1 MTRWTVVH
9 GILSAKILEWTAA
22 PHWDGIQVSCIAGG
36 GFFTSW
42 ATAEGHKHNQTTRM
56 GFEPT
61 RAEHNGLAVHRLNH
75 SATSSRRKLQR
86 LETFKIHYWLESL
99 YSSMF
104 VPSTILQTAVFF
116 QRICTK
122 NWFFTPSLGHLSHF
136 DSLLTC
142 CDSSFNSHSSSV
154 LTLHR
159 SHGDVFSIFCNL
171 ILLRFWN

>member
-1 MTRWTVVH
+1 
-9 GILSAKILEWTAA
+9 
-22 PHWDGIQVSCIAGG
+22 
-36 GFFTSW
+36 
-42 ATAEGHKHNQTTRM
+42 M

-116 QRICTK
+116 REFTQRT
-122 NWFFTPSLGHLSHF
+122 
-136 DSLLTC
+136 DSLLLPWGT
-142 CDSSFNSHSSSV
+142 FH
-154 LTLHR
+154 TLI
-159 SHGDVFSIFCNL
+159 VF
-171 ILLRFWN
+171 